1 MSSPTCVSYVITL
14 MPAEKDGRFWVYETH
29 TLSDGSTL
37 TFPYL
42 AAAVTVPTTV
52 ATTRAAEINANVA
65 AGATI

>member
-1 MSSPTCVSYVITL
+1 
-14 MPAEKDGRFWVYETH
+14 MPAETDGRFWVYETH
-29 TLSDGSTL
+29 TLSDGSTR